1 MKIEIITLFPAY
13 FDSVIT
19 QSILGKG
26 LEKKLFDIRIIN
38 LRDFTTDR
46 HQTADDKPF
55 GGGGGMVMK
64 IEPLYN
70 CLKSL
75 GYGSA
80 TAPTERLILTS
91 AAGKLFS
98 QEKAVQYSLLER
110 VTIIC
115 GHYLGVDERI
125 LALFEIE
132 EISVGDYVMT
142 GGEAAAAVILDAV
155 ARLIPG
161 VLGNFE
167 SALADSHTEKLLGAP
182 VYTRPEEFVGLKV
195 PAPLLEGN
203 HALIK
208 KHRRSESIRK
218 TFRNRPELLQG
229 EELDKEELKY
239 LDKLKK
245 GEDNI

>member
-98 QEKAVQYSLLER
+98 QERAVQYSLLER

-167 SALADSHTEKLLGAP
+167 SALADSHTEKLLGTP
-182 VYTRPEEFVGLKV
+182 VYTRPEEFMGLKV

-208 KHRRSESIRK
+208 KHRRMESIRK